1 MTIEAG
7 RCRHFSAVYR
17 AVRIIATCY
26 EHAISSCMG
35 VLSIAPYT
43 PSQLSAQCAYC
54 KFIDL
59 SLKVDSVAAY
69 SSTEAMVSPARA
81 LKFLLALAVILNFSV
96 VTCFLWTFVW
106 LLCSPLGRRVLKRE
120 EDRLYAAYA
129 WVITFFCNQW
139 LDTEVRTCKRRPHLR
154 DASALVWL

>member
-1 MTIEAG
+1 
-7 RCRHFSAVYR
+7 
-17 AVRIIATCY
+17 
-26 EHAISSCMG
+26 MG

>member
-1 MTIEAG
+1 M
-7 RCRHFSAVYR
+7 
-17 AVRIIATCY
+17 
-26 EHAISSCMG
+26 
-35 VLSIAPYT
+35 
-43 PSQLSAQCAYC
+43 
-54 KFIDL
+54 
-59 SLKVDSVAAY
+59 KVDSVAAY

-81 LKFLLALAVILNFSV
+81 LKFLVALAVILNFSV

-106 LLCSPLGRRVLKRE
+106 LFCSPLGRRILKRE
-120 EDRLYAAYA
+120 EDRLYAVYA